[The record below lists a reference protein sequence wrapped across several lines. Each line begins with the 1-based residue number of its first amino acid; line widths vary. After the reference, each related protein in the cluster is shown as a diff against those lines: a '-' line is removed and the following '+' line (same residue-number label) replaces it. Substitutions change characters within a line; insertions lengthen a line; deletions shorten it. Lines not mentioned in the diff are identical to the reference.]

1 MERKHYAGINPGLQL
16 VEKAGPLAKTG
27 QGARDAAYLSL
38 AAVPCGQR
46 DGHSKKPREGRRRH
60 KGGPP
65 VRQRG
70 SPGRSDRS
78 AEEQAQRAG
87 ARRPQAPRAG
97 GFGRRRDLSPRTPG
111 PHPLEGG
118 SAPPHGADPP
128 PRLEPDPDPWHPR
141 PSTQLMPDLKQAR
154 DEKSKR
160 CAAGHQP
167 SVLPSGGGV
176 RELPAAGW
184 KPWGEGSSSAGGG
197 WARVPAPPP
206 PRLGRGSVRASPG
219 VRSLTRLRGRG
230 LRGSHCPGHPPP
242 NLPLL
247 PRAGPERPVP
257 PRAAAWLFRGA
268 GRPGARCERPRSPA
282 WERQT
287 RVVEPC

>member
-38 AAVPCGQR
+38 AGPSPPPPPKGGQR
-46 DGHSKKPREGRRRH
+46 GPQTALICRRKPYS
-60 KGGPP
+60 PP
-65 VRQRG
+65 
-70 SPGRSDRS
+70 
-78 AEEQAQRAG
+78 ALL
-87 ARRPQAPRAG
+87 APRARG
-97 GFGRRRDLSPRTPG
+97 SHSPSPAG
-111 PHPLEGG
+111 PF
-118 SAPPHGADPP
+118 
-128 PRLEPDPDPWHPR
+128 R

-257 PRAAAWLFRGA
+257 PRAPAWLFRGA